1 MSKSSLLCMIFAASV
16 LAGCALNITLRARDS
31 GQVYEGS
38 AHPDGLGSGSIEMTV
53 DGRTYTGTMQRN
65 SATGGF
71 ALAASGAG
79 IAGGAI
85 PGHNTGGAILTS
97 QDGHSMR

>member
-1 MSKSSLLCMIFAASV
+1 MTV
-16 LAGCALNITLRARDS
+16 RARDN
-31 GQVYEGS
+31 GQVYKCS
-38 AHPDGLGSGSIEMTV
+38 AHPDGFGSGSIEMTV
-53 DGRTYTGTMQRN
+53 DGRTYTGTMRRN

-71 ALAASGAG
+71 VIAGSGAG

-97 QDGHSMR
+97 QDGHSMRCDLAGDGLGHGTMLPPDTNG

>member
-1 MSKSSLLCMIFAASV
+1 MTV
-16 LAGCALNITLRARDS
+16 RARDN
-31 GQVYEGS
+31 GQVYKCS
-38 AHPDGLGSGSIEMTV
+38 AHPDGFGSGSIEM
-53 DGRTYTGTMQRN
+53 RRN

-71 ALAASGAG
+71 VIAGSGAG

-97 QDGHSMR
+97 QDGHSMRCDLAGDGLGHGTMLPPDTNG